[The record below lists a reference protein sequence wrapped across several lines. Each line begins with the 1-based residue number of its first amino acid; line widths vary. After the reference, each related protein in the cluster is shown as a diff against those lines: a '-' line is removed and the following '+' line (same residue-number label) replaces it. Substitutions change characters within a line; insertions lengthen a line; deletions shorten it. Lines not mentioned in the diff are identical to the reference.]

1 MNTPKKENTYFKNY
15 DLYSDK
21 NPNDSIRIKYD
32 NMKNLNITI
41 RKLERLYKRNLY
53 KHVRIS
59 QVANVM
65 KQRIRVINENKR
77 SNTDKVINNKGDIK
91 ERLKRITDY
100 FDFLKARTKKNEKE
114 RKKMIFK

>member
-15 DLYSDK
+15 DLFSDK
-21 NPNDSIRIKYD
+21 NPRDSIRIKYD
-32 NMKNLNITI
+32 NLKNLNITI
-41 RKLERLYKRNLY
+41 RKLERLYKRGLY

-65 KQRIRVINENKR
+65 KQRIRVINENKH
-77 SNTDKVINNKGDIK
+77 KGDIK
-91 ERLKRITDY
+91 ERLKRISEY
-100 FDFLKARTKKNEKE
+100 FDFLKERTKKDEKA

>member
-1 MNTPKKENTYFKNY
+1 MNTPTKKNTYFKNY

-21 NPNDSIRIKYD
+21 NPNDTIRIKYD
-32 NMKNLNITI
+32 TMKNLNITI

-65 KQRIRVINENKR
+65 KQRIRVIN
-77 SNTDKVINNKGDIK
+77 DK
-91 ERLKRITDY
+91 ERLKRATDY
-100 FDFLKARTKKNEKE
+100 FDFLKERTKKNEKE
-114 RKKMIFK
+114 RKKMVFK